1 MPMCIGVAWDPG
13 WRSDGETELAMAD
26 ASGREGSTIVPKIL
40 LVFVL
45 LNFLVLLTELT
56 LNVLGAM
63 LPL

>member
-1 MPMCIGVAWDPG
+1 
-13 WRSDGETELAMAD
+13 MAD
-26 ASGREGSTIVPKIL
+26 ASDREGSTIVPKIL

-45 LNFLVLLTELT
+45 LNFLLLLTELV

>member
-1 MPMCIGVAWDPG
+1 
-13 WRSDGETELAMAD
+13 MAD
-26 ASGREGSTIVPKIL
+26 ASGKEGSTIVPKIL

-45 LNFLVLLTELT
+45 INFLVLLTELT